1 MAGDNRRGWR
11 SGVLLSA
18 RMREKRFET
27 GLSHLRT
34 YVEHH
39 VNGHVPRSWVCPD
52 CGFALGSWVAHKRAA
67 IRAGNTSLGPERI
80 AQLHAAGFE
89 TTSPRGVRGPTSLH
103 QQQWD
108 HGLNHLRAY
117 VATHGNADVPRRHV
131 TEDGFALGMWV
142 QSRRKELR
150 AGKLTAPDRLEA
162 LFKLGFMEH
171 SDRRGGFAAPGR
183 NTAAETG
190 GEAVGNHGDTSR
202 QNLA

>member
-1 MAGDNRRGWR
+1 MIANPVGTARSVSAVVMASDNRRGWR

-39 VNGHVPRSWVCPD
+39 GNGHVPRSWVCPD

-108 HGLNHLRAY
+108 HGLNQLRAY
-117 VATHGNADVPRRHV
+117 VAIHGNADVPRRHV

-142 QSRRKELR
+142 QSRRK
-150 AGKLTAPDRLEA
+150 
-162 LFKLGFMEH
+162 
-171 SDRRGGFAAPGR
+171 
-183 NTAAETG
+183 
-190 GEAVGNHGDTSR
+190 
-202 QNLA
+202 